1 MFKKT
6 IMSSEDS
13 SQHNKDI
20 EGIKVVTSNELRLS
34 IVKLLNEKGPLNIGS
49 LSSNLNRSRQLIKH
63 HVSILEKSEIISQ
76 KNYGSLKVYEL
87 TEFGKRMLA
96 KVQDKELE
104 KENEKKI
111 RLKKLYRTSIILT
124 VSLIPLIL
132 AIVRFILD
140 KTHTFWILGGI
151 IASLIIYYVTNKV
164 WKENN

>member
-1 MFKKT
+1 
-6 IMSSEDS
+6 MSSEDL
-13 SQHNKDI
+13 SQHNKYI
-20 EGIKVVTSNELRLS
+20 EGIKIVTSNELRLS

-63 HVSILEKSEIISQ
+63 HVSILEKNEIITQ

-96 KVQDKELE
+96 KIQDKGLE
-104 KENEKKI
+104 KENEKKT
-111 RLKKLYRTSIILT
+111 RLRKLYRIGITLII
-124 VSLIPLIL
+124 SLIPLIL

-151 IASLIIYYVTNKV
+151 IASLTIYYVLNKV
-164 WKENN
+164 WKERQLAI